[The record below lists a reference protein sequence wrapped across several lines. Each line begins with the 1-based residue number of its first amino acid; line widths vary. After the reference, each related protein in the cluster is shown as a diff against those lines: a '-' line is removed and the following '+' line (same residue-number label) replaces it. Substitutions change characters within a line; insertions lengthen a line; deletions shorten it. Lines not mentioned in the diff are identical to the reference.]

1 MVAYDR
7 KFIVDF
13 SDRAASLCDLLKKG
27 KQFVWPEACE
37 ISFAYLKEQLQ
48 SIGLLIHPH
57 FPKPFVLT
65 TDASDNA
72 VGFTLCQEVQGELLP
87 VLDGGRTLT
96 KSNKSCYFF
105 VKKCQVLFLGD

>member
-1 MVAYDR
+1 M
-7 KFIVDF
+7 
-13 SDRAASLCDLLKKG
+13 KKG
-27 KQFVWPEACE
+27 KQFVRSEACE

-87 VLDGGRTLT
+87 VLYGGRTLT
-96 KSNKSCYFF
+96 KADKSCYFS